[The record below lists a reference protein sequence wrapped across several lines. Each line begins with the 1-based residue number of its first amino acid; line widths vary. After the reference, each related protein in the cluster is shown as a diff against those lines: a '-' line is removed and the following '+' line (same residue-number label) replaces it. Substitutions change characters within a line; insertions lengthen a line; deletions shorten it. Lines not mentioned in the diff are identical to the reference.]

1 VKLGSKITL
10 GITLL
15 VTSALAV
22 YGWVNVTGRR
32 DDLIAEMEREV
43 RAQGTALQE
52 AIEQATHAGR
62 SQDEIRRLVDRM
74 ARAERTLAVTVF
86 NRQGTQILPL
96 PGEGSA
102 GTARKTLRN
111 VEDWNRVRWVLES
124 GRATQ
129 ARNSDERLTYSFY
142 FPILDTAGDVAGAVR
157 VTREAGYLEGY
168 VKATRD
174 RMMTAMAALVL
185 GLAAAVFL
193 AVRQALGRPISWLVE
208 GIDNVARGDLEYTF
222 TTDRQDEIGAI
233 AARFNAMTAQ
243 LKRAREEIV
252 QANHDRL
259 DAERRLRQSEKLA
272 AIGQLAAQLAHE
284 VGTPLNVIGGRAR
297 NLVKKADDPGQVE
310 KNASII
316 AEQTARITRIIRQL
330 LDVARR
336 RAPEHEP
343 LQLARIAEST
353 LAFLSEELGRQ
364 QVMARVEVRPEVA
377 SLARPLVVKGDTDGL
392 TQVVLNLCVN
402 ALQSMPH
409 GGNLNLSIGQ
419 VVRRK
424 RGLDHTPEVPHLVLE
439 VADTGLG
446 IPEEH
451 KAKVFEPFF
460 THRPDGENSG
470 TGLGLPVALG
480 IVKDHDGWIE
490 FESEVGRGSR
500 FQVFLPAAQVD
511 DGAVIPDQAMSRS
524 NPAPVNGTSSPVPLP
539 AAAPAN
545 DQDTPMTTVDT
556 NGRGAHDAA

>member
-86 NRQGTQILPL
+86 NRQGTQILPV
-96 PGEGSA
+96 PAEGSA
-102 GTARKTLRN
+102 GAARKSLRN
-111 VEDWNRVRWVLES
+111 VEDWNRVRWVLET
-124 GRATQ
+124 GRATE
-129 ARNSDERLTYSFY
+129 ARNTDERLTYSFY

-174 RMMTAMAALVL
+174 RLMTAMAALVL

-377 SLARPLVVKGDTDGL
+377 SAARPLVVKGDTDGL

-446 IPEEH
+446 IPDEH

-524 NPAPVNGTSSPVPLP
+524 TPAPINGTSSPLP
-539 AAAPAN
+539 TPAQAPSIA
-545 DQDTPMTTVDT
+545 QDTPMTTVDT